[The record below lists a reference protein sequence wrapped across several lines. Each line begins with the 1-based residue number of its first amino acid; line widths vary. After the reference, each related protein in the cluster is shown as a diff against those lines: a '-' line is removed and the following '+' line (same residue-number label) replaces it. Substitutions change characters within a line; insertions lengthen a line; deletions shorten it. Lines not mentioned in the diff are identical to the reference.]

1 MISEYENSFYNDQ
14 LGLKINYRIL
24 NFVCVFTLIILISTK
39 IIHISYYTK
48 YPVKIIEICDID
60 K

>member
-1 MISEYENSFYNDQ
+1 MTEYENFFYNDQ
-14 LGLKINYRIL
+14 LVLKINYRIS

-39 IIHISYYTK
+39 IIHILYYIK
-48 YPVKIIEICDID
+48 YPAKIIEICDID